1 MRNSGLFPAQHY
13 AFLRQVSV
21 TKTRYTCTDLKT
33 KQETQNKQKQTKN
46 TLKIKIK
53 PSENKKGNEI
63 TLGVNKR
70 CTHKG
75 AQSSLR
81 SSVTVSAHQEPDLQ
95 NCSVTI
101 HTVNPVSVHT
111 VNPVSVHT
119 VNPVSVH
126 TVKSERSHCQ
136 SSERSH
142 CQSSERSQSIQ

>member
-13 AFLRQVSV
+13 AFLKQVSV
-21 TKTRYTCTDLKT
+21 TTTRYTCTDLKT
-33 KQETQNKQKQTKN
+33 KQETQNKQKQTQN

-95 NCSVTI
+95 KCSVT
-101 HTVNPVSVHT
+101 VHT

-119 VNPVSVH
+119 VTPVSVH

-136 SSERSH
+136 SSESSH
-142 CQSSERSQSIQ
+142 CQV